1 MIKAIR
7 ASFLAALTA
16 VVLVT
21 PVYPATF
28 IVPTDE
34 SLIDDSS
41 AIVFGTVIHA
51 EPRFTENRQIETV
64 YTIAI
69 DEVLKGRLDSTQTT
83 VVEWGGIIGGIRMNA
98 SGAPRY
104 ELGKQYLIFMTENR
118 HGEWTTQHLTLGRF
132 ESVHTDKGELLVR
145 DTSEVHGWDIHGS
158 APVEVERYHQAFR
171 SFVRERV
178 SGGRAEAKYF
188 VHGVQRPV
196 STSVAPNFTGYDLD
210 EASAVGAA
218 VWVDDSESNVEYS
231 ISGTPASG
239 NVMNVFDGEERIIEE
254 DPHEDIPGSFPPGG
268 GVVARAFWVDGDLPS
283 HEFNGKTFD
292 TISGSDVVTQNGWKD
307 SSFSQ
312 SVFRS
317 IMAHELGHT
326 LGFRH
331 SNCPSTPCTS
341 QAIMATPVT
350 VANGVL
356 QQWDIDAV
364 RAVYGNVGD
373 GTQYVTGRRTNS
385 AVSFRIAEATCV
397 APVIATQPQSKTVS
411 VGTTTSL
418 SVVAGG
424 TSPFSF
430 QWYYGDSTDTDDPV
444 AGATGSSIS
453 ITPMSVGTSRYWVQV
468 SNGCISGPAANSI
481 TATVTATCTNPA
493 ITGQSPN
500 PTITEGS
507 STQLSVTATGSLLV
521 YQWYEGAVGDTSQ
534 PRGTNSST
542 LTVSPTSNKSY
553 WVNVSGLCGSPVRS
567 SAFVVTVIPC
577 ASLTVNPPTATLG
590 TGAGNYNLNVIASST
605 SLPLTYTWFR
615 GNTPGFGGT
624 SLGTGQTKNVTITAP
639 TSFWARVQNFCGRVE
654 FSSLITLG
662 CTPPTITSQPV
673 DPPTINFNQT
683 AQLSIGVSAG
693 ATVKWY
699 RGIVGDKTTQIGT
712 GTAVTTPALS
722 ETSKFWAEV
731 SNNNNCPISSR
742 QVTVTVNQLTELVP
756 MLNGRFFVQV
766 RYINQFDNNKE
777 GKLLGRS
784 LFNSPISDT
793 AIFTFGDPLVVEL
806 MVRLSDAR
814 PFEDKIHLFLGG
826 LSDVEFS
833 IVVTDSQTGIIRE
846 YRKPANQLVGAIDRT
861 SFPGGISLQS
871 GLDSLMAQTVVPNT
885 NVEIT
890 VKVLNNRF
898 VVGMRYRNQFTNP
911 PGEGYMNG
919 RSIASSPTTETAVFY
934 FDQNVGSVEWMV
946 RFSDA
951 RPFANRIDMFHG
963 GLSDVEFTIEV
974 LDTKTGVR
982 KEYHKGPFS
991 LLGQVDRDSYVP

>member
-1 MIKAIR
+1 MLRTIR
-7 ASFLAALTA
+7 ASLLAAIAA
-16 VVLVT
+16 VLFVA
-21 PVYPATF
+21 PVRAATF
-28 IVPTDE
+28 IVPPDE
-34 SLIDDSS
+34 KLVDDSS
-41 AIVFGTVIHA
+41 AIVFGTVIRA
-51 EPRFTENRQIETV
+51 EPRFTEIGEIETV

-69 DEVLKGRLDSTQTT
+69 DEVLKGKLDSMQTS
-83 VVEWGGIIGGIRMNA
+83 VVEWGGVINGKGMVM

-104 ELGKQYLIFMTENR
+104 EVGKQYLVFMTENR
-118 HGEWTTQHLTLGRF
+118 NGEWTTQHLTLGRF
-132 ESVHTDKGELLVR
+132 ESVRTEKGELLVR
-145 DTSEVHGWDIHGS
+145 DTSEVHGWDIHGNP
-158 APVEVERYHQAFR
+158 PVEIERKADTFR
-171 SFVRERV
+171 AFVRERARGRDIRTNAQEGSSPAS
-178 SGGRAEAKYF
+178 SG
-188 VHGVQRPV
+188 VV
-196 STSVAPNFTGYDLD
+196 TPNFAGYDLED
-210 EASAVGAA
+210 ASAVGAA
-218 VWVDDSESNVEYS
+218 AWVDDSGSDVSYS
-231 ISGTPASG
+231 ISGAPASG
-239 NVMNVFDGEERIIEE
+239 NVKDVFDSEERIIEE
-254 DPHEDIPGSFPPGG
+254 DPNNVIAGAFSGS
-268 GVVARAFWVDGDLPS
+268 GVVATAFWGFNAPDHSFDS
-283 HEFNGKTFD
+283 HTFS
-292 TISGSDVVTQNGWKD
+292 TITGSDVVTQNGFKD
-307 SSFSQ
+307 SGLSQ
-312 SVFRS
+312 STFRS
-317 IMAHELGHT
+317 VMAHELGHT

-331 SNCPSTPCTS
+331 SNEECPTGAPCVN
-341 QAIMATPVT
+341 QAIMNSSVGAS
-350 VANGVL
+350 NGVL
-356 QQWDIDAV
+356 QQYDIDAV
-364 RAVYGNVGD
+364 RAVYGSGGD
-373 GTQYVTGRRTNS
+373 ATHYVKNNGRRTNTS
-385 AVSFRIAEATCV
+385 VSFKIAELGCI
-397 APVIATQPQSKTVS
+397 APAITTQPQNKSVS
-411 VGTTTSL
+411 VGSTTSL

-424 TSPFSF
+424 TTPFTF
-430 QWYYGDSTDTDDPV
+430 QWFFGNSPDTTNPV
-444 AGATGSSIS
+444 NGATSSSIN
-453 ITPMSVGTSRYWVQV
+453 ITPTSPGVGSYWVRV
-468 SNGCISGPAANSI
+468 SNSCGSPANSN

-500 PTITEGS
+500 PTISEGS
-507 STQLSVTATGSLLV
+507 STQLSVTATGSGLV
-521 YQWYEGAVGDTSQ
+521 FQWFEGAVGDTSQ

-542 LTVSPTSNKSY
+542 LTVTPSTTRSY
-553 WVNVSGLCGSPVRS
+553 WVNVTGLCGSPVRS
-567 SAFVVTVIPC
+567 SAFVVTVVPC
-577 ASLTVNPPTATLG
+577 ATITVDPPTATAG

-624 SLGTGQTKNVTITAP
+624 SLGTGQTKNVTVTAA
-639 TSFWARVQNFCGRVE
+639 TGFWARVQNGCGRVE
-654 FSSLITLG
+654 FSSLITLAP
-662 CTPPTITSQPV
+662 CTLPTITSQPTDKSV
-673 DPPTINFNQT
+673 NFNQT

-693 ATVKWY
+693 ATVTWY
-699 RGIVGDKTTQIGT
+699 RGVVGDITNQIGT
-712 GTAVTTPALS
+712 GTAINTPAL
-722 ETSKFWAEV
+722 TATTLFWARV
-731 SNNNNCPISSR
+731 SNTCGPISSR

-871 GLDSLMAQTVVPNT
+871 GLDSLMAQTVAPNT
-885 NVEIT
+885 NVELT

-898 VVGMRYRNQFTNP
+898 EVRMRYRNQFTNP
-911 PGEGYMNG
+911 AGEGYMNG
-919 RSIASSPTTETAVFY
+919 RSIASSPTTETAVFF